1 LVGKSPGI
9 INFLIIGKGKW
20 SKTYLREIDL
30 LNINYTKKIFSARD
44 LQKLINSKSDFLKS
58 FLVQNKISII
68 IFATTPSAQYQIL
81 REMTSFKGQIILEKP
96 LFINNEQEC
105 FYQELKSSLRNKILV
120 NHFHFFSKNFLKFF
134 NSMKEISP
142 RRIHIYDYSN
152 GPFREILTGLED
164 WGPHPIG
171 IVHSLCDSPKL
182 IKAKRV
188 KFKNL
193 EKWFIKYQIDNDKS
207 IKIITGNGFRNKK
220 RIIKFFDDGNKEYE
234 FNLENN
240 KKKEST
246 IKNLLLQS
254 IDNFNKQE
262 SSFFKAIDTYNLA
275 LRSSSEI
282 NRVQK
287 ISNVNSR

>member
-1 LVGKSPGI
+1 MVGKSPGI

-20 SKTYLREIDL
+20 SKTYLREIDS
-30 LNINYTKKIFSARD
+30 LNINHTKKIFSARD

-58 FLVQNKISII
+58 FLDKNKISII

-96 LFINNEQEC
+96 LFINNEQEN
-105 FYQELKSSLRNKILV
+105 FYQEIKSSLRNKILV

-134 NSMKEISP
+134 NSIKEISP
-142 RRIHIYDYSN
+142 KRIHIYDYSN
-152 GPFREILTGLED
+152 GPFREILTGLQD

-171 IVHSLCDSPKL
+171 IVYSLCDSPRLVKTKK
-182 IKAKRV
+182 I

-193 EKWFIKYQIDNDKS
+193 EKWFIKYQIDNGKS
-207 IKIITGNGFRNKK
+207 IKIITGNGFKRKK
-220 RIIKFFDDGNKEYE
+220 RIIKFFDRGNKKYE
-234 FNLENN
+234 FNLENY

-262 SSFFKAIDTYNLA
+262 SSFLIDIDTYNIA
-275 LRSSSEI
+275 LKSSSEI
-282 NRVQK
+282 NRVQE
-287 ISNVNSR
+287 SNDVNLL

>member
-1 LVGKSPGI
+1 
-9 INFLIIGKGKW
+9 
-20 SKTYLREIDL
+20 
-30 LNINYTKKIFSARD
+30 
-44 LQKLINSKSDFLKS
+44 
-58 FLVQNKISII
+58 
-68 IFATTPSAQYQIL
+68 
-81 REMTSFKGQIILEKP
+81 
-96 LFINNEQEC
+96 
-105 FYQELKSSLRNKILV
+105 
-120 NHFHFFSKNFLKFF
+120 
-134 NSMKEISP
+134 MKEISP